1 MNAAQEHEET
11 FLKRVEQEAARGAR
25 KGGESG
31 AWLQILSSLIAINLE
46 RTATAVFSFRS
57 V

>member
-25 KGGESG
+25 KGGKSC

-46 RTATAVFSFRS
+46 RTAIAVFSFRS

>member
-11 FLKRVEQEAARGAR
+11 FLKRVEQAAAHGAR
-25 KGGESG
+25 KGGKSG
-31 AWLQILSSLIAINLE
+31 AWLQILSSLIVIDFE
-46 RTATAVFSFRS
+46 ETATAVFSFRS